1 MQTSIKGR
9 RLEFATVNQ
18 NFDSS
23 GCQQWSRLEASE
35 KGVIMFLVNSSWLEV
50 LALGSKTR
58 GFHPP

>member
-23 GCQQWSRLEASE
+23 GCQQWSRLEASQ
-35 KGVIMFLVNSSWLEV
+35 KGVIMSLVNSSWLEV
-50 LALGSKTR
+50 LGLGSKT
-58 GFHPP
+58 